1 MYIREL
7 ALLIHACMKSG
18 KKCLIITVNETLSF
32 FDAFTPVYTITPDTM
47 MKDTVYF
54 SAILYF
60 IYVTERTYERISF
73 DASIAFDVG
82 EVNALQFLTI
92 HLLLT
97 TVLYVI

>member
-1 MYIREL
+1 
-7 ALLIHACMKSG
+7 MKSG

-32 FDAFTPVYTITPDTM
+32 FDAFTPIYTVTLDTM

-97 TVLYVI
+97 TVLYVIWYNLNMLVCVCV

>member
-1 MYIREL
+1 MSHYHRERN
-7 ALLIHACMKSG
+7 AFFFRCVHACLHYHPG
-18 KKCLIITVNETLSF
+18 HNDEGHRLLQCYLIFVN
-32 FDAFTPVYTITPDTM
+32 
-47 MKDTVYF
+47 
-54 SAILYF
+54 
-60 IYVTERTYERISF
+60 VTDRTYERISF